1 MGGNTPFAK
10 GSGEKER
17 RNEGEPFSLEA

>member
-10 GSGEKER
+10 GRREKER